1 MTSDTA
7 DSTNE
12 PAATATAAATVASAL
27 LPVDQ
32 FGQYLLHAKGEMFT
46 VLHGLASQVSQITMF
61 FNEGRDM
68 LLTSLIRYGDGGL
81 DFDVGPN
88 AEMNRKALAADRLFC
103 VTQLDKV
110 KIQFILDGVRQ
121 ATVDGRPAFHAA
133 LPDSI
138 LRLQRREYYRM
149 KTSLTQPLKCQLR
162 FSTADGKTAPLEMV
176 IADISCG
183 GVCLTGLSI
192 DLPLSVGLEIPD
204 CGIELPEVG
213 AINAGLRLCN
223 LSETSNRLGVRSW
236 RAGCEFI
243 DLPGPMS
250 NLIQRYII
258 KVERERKARESGLA

>member
-7 DSTNE
+7 DSTNM
-12 PAATATAAATVASAL
+12 PATAEATAAASAL

-32 FGQYLLHAKGEMFT
+32 FGQYLLHTKGEMFT
-46 VLHGLASQVSQITMF
+46 VLNGLVSQVSQITLF

-81 DFDVGPN
+81 DFDVGPS
-88 AEMNRKALAADRLFC
+88 AEMNRKALAAERLFC

-110 KIQFILDGVRQ
+110 KIQFILDGLRQ
-121 ATVDGRPAFHAA
+121 ATVDGRPVFHAA

-149 KTSLTQPLKCQLR
+149 KTSLTQPIKCRLR
-162 FSTADGKTAPLEMV
+162 FPGADGKPIPLEAV

-183 GVCLTGLSI
+183 GVCLTGLPI
-192 DLPLSVGLEIPD
+192 DLPLSVGMEIPD
-204 CGIELPEVG
+204 CGLQLPEVG
-213 AINAGLRLCN
+213 AISSKLRLCN
-223 LSETSNRLGVRSW
+223 LAETSNRLGVRSW
-236 RAGCEFI
+236 RAGCAFI

-258 KVERERKARESGLA
+258 KIERGRKARESGLA

>member
-7 DSTNE
+7 DSANE
-12 PAATATAAATVASAL
+12 PAAAEAAPAVSTL

-32 FGQYLLHAKGEMFT
+32 FEQYLLHTKGEMFT

-68 LLTSLIRYGDGGL
+68 LLTSLIRYGDDGL
-81 DFDVGPN
+81 DFDVGPS
-88 AEMNRKALAADRLFC
+88 AEMNRKALAAERLFC

-110 KIQFILDGVRQ
+110 KIQFILDGLRQ
-121 ATVDGRPAFHAA
+121 VTVDGRPAFHAA
-133 LPDSI
+133 LPESI

-149 KTSLTQPLKCQLR
+149 KTSLAQPLKCRLR
-162 FSTADGKTAPLEMV
+162 FPDTDGKSTPLEAV

-183 GVCLTGLSI
+183 GVCLTGLPI
-192 DLPLSVGLEIPD
+192 DLPLSVGMEIPA
-204 CGIELPEVG
+204 CAIELPEVG

-223 LSETSNRLGVRSW
+223 LAETSNRLGARSW
-236 RAGCEFI
+236 RAGCAFVN
-243 DLPGPMS
+243 LSGPMS